1 MCIFAIKEKAGN
13 METKTDKNQ
22 QYRTESGLTPLQ
34 EQAAIL
40 LASGE
45 TITAIAEKL
54 EINRSTLYEWQDILT
69 FKCFYNKQCEII
81 RERIKAGLFGIQD
94 EAFKA
99 IKDILTGDNAAIKL
113 KAAIWLIERAGA
125 TGIGETDPHSALK
138 EMVHPSGNFSFWNS
152 YHEKEYLKLLEK
164 FHLQDD
170 DENRAV
176 APSISDIARGSNQ

>member
-1 MCIFAIKEKAGN
+1 

-69 FKCFYNKQCEII
+69 FRCFYNKQCEII

-113 KAAIWLIERAGA
+113 KAAIWLIERASA